1 MSKPCEAP
9 YWYETSGDQNEISS
23 NLWPEMVESV
33 IEEYMDLLSDDERGG
48 ENWNTSILAY
58 MLGITHTAQGKR
70 TKSRKQKQMTSS
82 LFDAIKDAATGGG
95 FLASKEI
102 NDDTLERW
110 MTTCFLENKKQYSD
124 YSYKIKALE
133 EKTKKKSFHCNWID
147 YNIGGLTG
155 GNPRT
160 FDSWLMRHVVN
171 SNHLHRG
178 GPELLNKVL
187 GFVQDADWEGLQKY
201 KGNRR
206 WGVVREELTSTKKAK
221 KATKVTKATKTTKA
235 NATFEDFFEKY
246 KDKEKIKLDERF
258 FKNKLLEELEKKH
271 KDNTGIDTTAWMAVY
286 EIITSETCYAE
297 SIFDL
302 DGINQIMGEIA
313 KVRTVCIIV
322 FVIVVFFSTNNYHNY
337 TRQYLT
343 FNTY

>member
-1 MSKPCEAP
+1 
-9 YWYETSGDQNEISS
+9 
-23 NLWPEMVESV
+23 ESV

-133 EKTKKKSFHCNWID
+133 EK
-147 YNIGGLTG
+147 
-155 GNPRT
+155 
-160 FDSWLMRHVVN
+160 
-171 SNHLHRG
+171 
-178 GPELLNKVL
+178 
-187 GFVQDADWEGLQKY
+187 
-201 KGNRR
+201 
-206 WGVVREELTSTKKAK
+206 TKKAK

-322 FVIVVFFSTNNYHNY
+322 FVIVVFF
-337 TRQYLT
+337 
-343 FNTY
+343 